1 MENFRKRPKGDFMI
15 QADWDQ
21 LYLLT
26 KHWESD
32 LKFFRDDLQF
42 LNKLLDKYFIWID
55 NDESINEVSKL
66 RSELQNIRSRCED
79 LLDKTRKHREQLG
92 VMIEKDS
99 EDSRIFRLEHE
110 HLENEVTDFV
120 KSFRKNRMDIFK
132 ITEYL
137 KDTED
142 FSGIN

>member
-1 MENFRKRPKGDFMI
+1 MEDFRKRPKGEFMI
-15 QADWDQ
+15 EANWEQ

-32 LKFFRDDLQF
+32 LKFFKDDLKF
-42 LNKLLDKYFIWID
+42 LKKLIDKYFIWID
-55 NDESINEVSKL
+55 NDISIKQVSKI
-66 RSELQNIRSRCED
+66 RAELMDICSRAED
-79 LLDKTRKHREQLG
+79 LISKTKKHRERLG

-99 EDSRIFRLEHE
+99 DDSRLFRLEHE
-110 HLENEVTDFV
+110 HLEDEITTFV
-120 KSFRKNRMDIFK
+120 KAFRKNRKDIFK

-142 FSGIN
+142 LSDIS

>member
-1 MENFRKRPKGDFMI
+1 MENFRKRPKGEFII

-26 KHWESD
+26 QHWESD
-32 LKFFRDDLQF
+32 LKFFRDDLSF
-42 LNKLLDKYFIWID
+42 LNKLIDKYFIWID
-55 NDESINEVSKL
+55 NQESINAVSKL
-66 RSELQNIRSRCED
+66 KLELQEIRSRCQD
-79 LLDKTRKHREQLG
+79 LLHKTQKHREQLG
-92 VMIEKDS
+92 IMIESDS

-120 KSFRKNRMDIFK
+120 KSFRKNRKEIFT

-142 FSGIN
+142 FSDIK

>member
-1 MENFRKRPKGDFMI
+1 MI
-15 QADWDQ
+15 QANWEQ

-32 LKFFRDDLQF
+32 LKFFRDDLNF
-42 LNKLLDKYFIWID
+42 LNKLIDKYFIWID
-55 NDESINEVSKL
+55 SEESINEVSRI
-66 RSELQNIRSRCED
+66 RSELQEIRSRCED
-79 LLDKTRKHREQLG
+79 LLHKTQKHRAQLG
-92 VMIEKDS
+92 VMMEKEND
-99 EDSRIFRLEHE
+99 DSRIFRLEHE

-120 KSFRKNRMDIFK
+120 KSFRNNRKEIFK

>member
-1 MENFRKRPKGDFMI
+1 MENFRQRPKGEFMI

-42 LNKLLDKYFIWID
+42 LNKLIDKYFIWID
-55 NDESINEVSKL
+55 DDESIKEVSKL
-66 RSELQNIRSRCED
+66 RSELHEIRSRCED
-79 LLDKTRKHREQLG
+79 LLHKTQKHREQLG
-92 VMIEKDS
+92 VMIENDS
-99 EDSRIFRLEHE
+99 DDSRIFRLEHE

-120 KSFRKNRMDIFK
+120 KSFRSNRKEIFK

-142 FSGIN
+142 FSEIN

>member
-1 MENFRKRPKGDFMI
+1 MEDFRKRPKGEFMI
-15 QADWDQ
+15 QANWDQ

-32 LKFFRDDLQF
+32 LKFFRDDLKF
-42 LNKLLDKYFIWID
+42 LNKLIDKYFIWID
-55 NDESINEVSKL
+55 NEESIEEVSKL
-66 RSELQNIRSRCED
+66 RNELQKIRSQSED
-79 LLDKTRKHREQLG
+79 LLKKTQKHREQLG

-99 EDSRIFRLEHE
+99 DDSRIFRLEHE
-110 HLENEVTDFV
+110 HLENEVTEFV
-120 KSFRKNRMDIFK
+120 KAFRQNRKDIFR